1 VLRGQ
6 VARSAC
12 MTHASSLLNGAPVGI
27 PYGAPLRVRVER
39 QLGYKMAKSDEIA
52 PAFEAVKGRTDA
64 LYVVVDPLSLLRRVG
79 NFALS
84 H

>member
-1 VLRGQ
+1 
-6 VARSAC
+6 
-12 MTHASSLLNGAPVGI
+12 
-27 PYGAPLRVRVER
+27 VRVER